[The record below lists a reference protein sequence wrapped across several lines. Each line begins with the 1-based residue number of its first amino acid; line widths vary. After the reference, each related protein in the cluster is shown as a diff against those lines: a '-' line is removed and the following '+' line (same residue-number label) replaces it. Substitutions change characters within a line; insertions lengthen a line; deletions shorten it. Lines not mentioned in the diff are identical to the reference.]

1 MPLSRLFE
9 GIDPHVSLERN
20 KALSRRLYEEVF
32 GKGNLDAAD
41 EILDANCVTHGPGS
55 PAATGTEGIK
65 RQAQILR
72 TAFPDLRPIC
82 RAQIAEADRV
92 ATHWTGTGTHTGP
105 MTMPGVISEPRSE
118 RIEFDEIRIDRF
130 VDGRIVE
137 VWFIPDRLRLWQQL
151 GLSIETRLAS

>member
-1 MPLSRLFE
+1 MDSQ
-9 GIDPHVSLERN
+9 VSLERN

-32 GKGNLDAAD
+32 GHGNLAAAD
-41 EILDANCVTHGPGS
+41 EILDSNCVTHGPGS
-55 PAATGTEGIK
+55 PAVTGTEGIK

-72 TAFPDLRPIC
+72 TAFPDLWPIC

-92 ATHWTGTGTHTGP
+92 MTHWTGTGTHAGP
-105 MTMPGVISEPRSE
+105 MAMLGVISEPRGE

-130 VDGRIVE
+130 VDERIVE

-151 GLSIETRLAS
+151 GLSIETRPTS